1 MSDPTVELTTRQ
13 QVLALQNVDFLSQFR
28 KPVCPSLVAD
38 RLGLPANLLHYRVKR
53 LVDLGILERCGREG
67 RRHLYKLKASIFT
80 YPAYLLIPEDRGYI
94 RKLFDQL
101 HLKVTSATTDD
112 PADHVRVDFSDQKVS
127 QPLQTAPPP
136 SSLIVDTFN
145 VPAAKMGNLLE
156 SLQRVLQEYS
166 AEGSGAKHT
175 FVMLYFK
182 GEIGD

>member
-1 MSDPTVELTTRQ
+1 M
-13 QVLALQNVDFLSQFR
+13 
-28 KPVCPSLVAD
+28 
-38 RLGLPANLLHYRVKR
+38 
-53 LVDLGILERCGREG
+53 
-67 RRHLYKLKASIFT
+67 
-80 YPAYLLIPEDRGYI
+80 
-94 RKLFDQL
+94 
-101 HLKVTSATTDD
+101 TSATTDD
-112 PADHVRVDFSDQKVS
+112 PADHVRVVFGDQKVS